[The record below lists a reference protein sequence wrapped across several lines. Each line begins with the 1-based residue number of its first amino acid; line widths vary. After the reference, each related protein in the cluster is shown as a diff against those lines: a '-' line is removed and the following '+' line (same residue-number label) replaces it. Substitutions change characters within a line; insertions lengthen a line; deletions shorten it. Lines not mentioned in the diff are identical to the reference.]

1 MRPTMTNPS
10 AIFIFFSIL
19 LALVGP
25 DPSGASTLSSISTR
39 SLDKYF
45 KNLNPKKTTLT
56 KLQIYI
62 HANFAISENQTVFQ
76 VASSKIT
83 RQSPTTFGRILII
96 DNPLTVT
103 SDSGS
108 GHLGQYQG
116 MNAYSDFQES
126 SANMNMNMFF
136 SGGEYEG
143 SSMSILGRQPVNEEV
158 RVLSVIGG
166 TGFFRLAKGVVQART
181 LSLDLVT
188 KIGHYVYDMY
198 VVTPRSAA
206 GWAHAA

>member
-1 MRPTMTNPS
+1 M
-10 AIFIFFSIL
+10 
-19 LALVGP
+19 
-25 DPSGASTLSSISTR
+25 TR

-45 KNLNPKKTTLT
+45 KNLNNPEKTTLT

-76 VASSKIT
+76 VASSEIT
-83 RQSPTTFGRILII
+83 SQSPTTFGRILII

-103 SDSGS
+103 SDPGS
-108 GHLGQYQG
+108 DLLGRYQG
-116 MNAYSDFQES
+116 TNAYSDFHES

-143 SSMSILGRQPVNEEV
+143 SSMNILGRQPVNEEV

-166 TGFFRLAKGVVQART
+166 TGFFRLAKGVVLART
-181 LSLDLVT
+181 LSLDSVT

-198 VVTPRSAA
+198 VVTPAA
-206 GWAHAA
+206 GRVHSV